1 MVVTLAV
8 GDAGAVAPVHTYTS
22 YELALAATGQLSVA
36 DVCAATVEPSAG
48 EVLTTHAGAGGG
60 GGGGI
65 AAVVKDVLLVEPQ
78 PAAGPVAFLGT
89 TYQLYKV
96 EAVKPLTT

>member
-1 MVVTLAV
+1 M
-8 GDAGAVAPVHTYTS
+8 
-22 YELALAATGQLSVA
+22 SVA

-48 EVLTTHAGAGGG
+48 EVLTTHTGTGGG

-78 PAAGPVAFLGT
+78 PVAGPVAFFGT
-89 TYQLYKV
+89 MYQL
-96 EAVKPLTT
+96 